1 MNYIDGTI
9 EEAKKSLLTEDVP
22 IGAIIVLNN
31 EIIAVGYNTREK
43 DHSVLGHAEINAIE
57 QATRK
62 LKRWNL
68 SDCELYV
75 SLEPCSMCKE
85 IIKQTRLKKVYYL
98 LSKPDSKKEYDK
110 TQFIKLES
118 NSEQTYASVLS
129 EFFKKKEIN
138 CVIIKAF
145 EEATL

>member
-118 NSEQTYASVLS
+118 NSEQTYACVLS
-129 EFFKKKEIN
+129 EFFKKKR
-138 CVIIKAF
+138 
-145 EEATL
+145 

>member
-22 IGAIIVLNN
+22 IGALIVLNN
-31 EIIAVGYNTREK
+31 EIIAFGYNTREK

-62 LKRWNL
+62 IKRWNL

-118 NSEQTYASVLS
+118 NSEQTYANILS
-129 EFFKKKEIN
+129 DFFKKKR
-138 CVIIKAF
+138 
-145 EEATL
+145 

>member
-1 MNYIDGTI
+1 MNYIDETI

-22 IGAIIVLNN
+22 IGALIVLND
-31 EIIAVGYNTREK
+31 EIISYGYNTREK

-118 NSEQTYASVLS
+118 NSEQTYAGVLS
-129 EFFKKKEIN
+129 EFFKKKR
-138 CVIIKAF
+138 
-145 EEATL
+145 

>member
-1 MNYIDGTI
+1 MNYIDETI

-22 IGAIIVLNN
+22 IGALIVLND
-31 EIIAVGYNTREK
+31 EIISYGYNTREK

-129 EFFKKKEIN
+129 EFFKKKR
-138 CVIIKAF
+138 
-145 EEATL
+145 

>member
-1 MNYIDGTI
+1 MNYIDETI
-9 EEAKKSLLTEDVP
+9 EEAKKSLLTDDVP
-22 IGAIIVLNN
+22 IGALIVFND
-31 EIIAVGYNTREK
+31 EIISYGYNTREK

-85 IIKQTRLKKVYYL
+85 IIKQTRLKQVYYL

-118 NSEQTYASVLS
+118 NSEQTYAGVLS
-129 EFFKKKEIN
+129 EFFKKKR
-138 CVIIKAF
+138 
-145 EEATL
+145 

>member
-1 MNYIDGTI
+1 MND
-9 EEAKKSLLTEDVP
+9 
-22 IGAIIVLNN
+22 
-31 EIIAVGYNTREK
+31 EIISYGYNTREK

-68 SDCELYV
+68 SDCEIYV

-118 NSEQTYASVLS
+118 NSEQTYAGVLS
-129 EFFKKKEIN
+129 EFFKKKR
-138 CVIIKAF
+138 
-145 EEATL
+145 

>member
-1 MNYIDGTI
+1 MKYIDETI

-22 IGAIIVLNN
+22 IGALIVLND
-31 EIIAVGYNTREK
+31 EIISYGYNTREK
-43 DHSVLGHAEINAIE
+43 DHSILGHAEINAIE
-57 QATRK
+57 QATKK

-85 IIKQTRLKKVYYL
+85 IIKQTKLKKVYYL
-98 LSKPDSKKEYDK
+98 LSKPAFKKEYDK

-118 NSEQTYASVLS
+118 NSEQMYASVLS
-129 EFFKKKEIN
+129 EFFKKKR
-138 CVIIKAF
+138 
-145 EEATL
+145 

>member
-1 MNYIDGTI
+1 MKYIDETI

-22 IGAIIVLNN
+22 IGALIVLND
-31 EIIAVGYNTREK
+31 EIISYGYNTREK
-43 DHSVLGHAEINAIE
+43 DHSILGHAEINAIE
-57 QATRK
+57 QATKK

-85 IIKQTRLKKVYYL
+85 IIKQTKLKKVYYL
-98 LSKPDSKKEYDK
+98 LSKPAFNKEYDK

-118 NSEQTYASVLS
+118 NNEQTYASVLS
-129 EFFKKKEIN
+129 EFFKKKR
-138 CVIIKAF
+138 
-145 EEATL
+145 

>member
-22 IGAIIVLNN
+22 IGALIVLNN
-31 EIIAVGYNTREK
+31 EIIAFGYNTREK

-118 NSEQTYASVLS
+118 NSEQMYVNALS
-129 EFFKKKEIN
+129 EFFKKKR
-138 CVIIKAF
+138 
-145 EEATL
+145 

>member
-22 IGAIIVLNN
+22 IGALIVLNN
-31 EIIAVGYNTREK
+31 EIIAFGYNTREK

-85 IIKQTRLKKVYYL
+85 IIKQIRLKKVYYL

-118 NSEQTYASVLS
+118 NSEQMYANILS
-129 EFFKKKEIN
+129 EFFKKRR
-138 CVIIKAF
+138 
-145 EEATL
+145 

>member
-1 MNYIDGTI
+1 MNYIDETI

-22 IGAIIVLNN
+22 IGALIVLND
-31 EIIAVGYNTREK
+31 EIISYGYNTREK

-85 IIKQTRLKKVYYL
+85 IIKQTRLKQVYYL

-118 NSEQTYASVLS
+118 NSEQTYADVLS
-129 EFFKKKEIN
+129 EFFKKKR
-138 CVIIKAF
+138 
-145 EEATL
+145 

>member
-1 MNYIDGTI
+1 MNYIDKTI
-9 EEAKKSLLTEDVP
+9 EEAKKSLLSEDVP
-22 IGAIIVLNN
+22 IGALIVLND
-31 EIIAVGYNTREK
+31 EIISYGYNTREK
-43 DHSVLGHAEINAIE
+43 DYSVLGHAEINAIE

-85 IIKQTRLKKVYYL
+85 IIKQARLSKVYYL

-110 TQFIKLES
+110 TKFIKLKS
-118 NSEQTYASVLS
+118 NSEQTYANILS
-129 EFFKKKEIN
+129 EFFKKRR
-138 CVIIKAF
+138 
-145 EEATL
+145 

>member
-1 MNYIDGTI
+1 MCALFLWGEISNYIDKTI
-9 EEAKKSLLTEDVP
+9 AEAKKSLLSEDVP
-22 IGAIIVLNN
+22 IGALIVLND
-31 EIIAVGYNTREK
+31 EIISYEYNTREK
-43 DHSVLGHAEINAIE
+43 DCSVLGHAEINAIE

-85 IIKQTRLKKVYYL
+85 IIKQARLSKVYYL

-110 TQFIKLES
+110 TKFIKLKS
-118 NSEQTYASVLS
+118 NDEQMYANILS
-129 EFFKKKEIN
+129 EFFKKRR
-138 CVIIKAF
+138 
-145 EEATL
+145 

>member
-22 IGAIIVLNN
+22 IGALVVLNN
-31 EIIAVGYNTREK
+31 EIIAFGYNTREK

-118 NSEQTYASVLS
+118 NNEQMYANILS
-129 EFFKKKEIN
+129 DFFKKKR
-138 CVIIKAF
+138 
-145 EEATL
+145 

>member
-1 MNYIDGTI
+1 MNYIDETI
-9 EEAKKSLLTEDVP
+9 EEAKKSLLTDDVP
-22 IGAIIVLNN
+22 IGALIVLND
-31 EIIAVGYNTREK
+31 EIISYGYNTREK

-85 IIKQTRLKKVYYL
+85 IIKQTRLKQVYYL

-118 NSEQTYASVLS
+118 NSEQTYAGVLS
-129 EFFKKKEIN
+129 EFFKKKR
-138 CVIIKAF
+138 
-145 EEATL
+145 

>member
-1 MNYIDGTI
+1 MKYIDETI

-22 IGAIIVLNN
+22 IGALIVLND
-31 EIIAVGYNTREK
+31 EIISYGYNTREK
-43 DHSVLGHAEINAIE
+43 DHSILGHAEINAIE
-57 QATRK
+57 QATKK

-85 IIKQTRLKKVYYL
+85 IIKQTKLKKVYYL
-98 LSKPDSKKEYDK
+98 LSKPDFKKEYDK

-118 NSEQTYASVLS
+118 NNEQTYASVLS
-129 EFFKKKEIN
+129 EFFKKKR
-138 CVIIKAF
+138 
-145 EEATL
+145 

>member
-22 IGAIIVLNN
+22 IGALIVLNN
-31 EIIAVGYNTREK
+31 EIIAFGYNTREK

-118 NSEQTYASVLS
+118 NSKQTYANILS
-129 EFFKKKEIN
+129 DFFKKKR
-138 CVIIKAF
+138 
-145 EEATL
+145 

>member
-129 EFFKKKEIN
+129 EFFKKKR
-138 CVIIKAF
+138 
-145 EEATL
+145 

>member
-1 MNYIDGTI
+1 MKYIDETI

-22 IGAIIVLNN
+22 IGALIVLND
-31 EIIAVGYNTREK
+31 EIISYGYNTREK
-43 DHSVLGHAEINAIE
+43 DHSILGHAEINAIE
-57 QATRK
+57 QATKK

-85 IIKQTRLKKVYYL
+85 IIKQTKLKKVYYL
-98 LSKPDSKKEYDK
+98 LSKPTFKKEYDK

-118 NSEQTYASVLS
+118 ISEQTYASVLS
-129 EFFKKKEIN
+129 EFFKKKR
-138 CVIIKAF
+138 
-145 EEATL
+145 

>member
-1 MNYIDGTI
+1 MNYIDETI

-22 IGAIIVLNN
+22 IGALIVLND
-31 EIIAVGYNTREK
+31 EIISYGYNTREK

-118 NSEQTYASVLS
+118 NSEQTYANILS
-129 EFFKKKEIN
+129 DFFEKKR
-138 CVIIKAF
+138 
-145 EEATL
+145 

>member
-1 MNYIDGTI
+1 MNYIDGTL
-9 EEAKKSLLTEDVP
+9 EDAKKSLLTEDVP
-22 IGAIIVLNN
+22 IGALIVLNN
-31 EIIAVGYNTREK
+31 EIIAFGYNTREK

-118 NSEQTYASVLS
+118 NSEQTYAGVLS
-129 EFFKKKEIN
+129 EFFKKKR
-138 CVIIKAF
+138 
-145 EEATL
+145 

>member
-1 MNYIDGTI
+1 MNYIDETI

-22 IGAIIVLNN
+22 IGALIVLND
-31 EIIAVGYNTREK
+31 EIISYGYNTREK
-43 DHSVLGHAEINAIE
+43 DHSILGHAEINAIE
-57 QATRK
+57 QATKK

-118 NSEQTYASVLS
+118 NSKQMYANILS
-129 EFFKKKEIN
+129 DFFKKKR
-138 CVIIKAF
+138 
-145 EEATL
+145 

>member
-1 MNYIDGTI
+1 MNYIDETI

-22 IGAIIVLNN
+22 IGALIVLND
-31 EIIAVGYNTREK
+31 EIISYGYNTREK

-118 NSEQTYASVLS
+118 NSEQTYACVLS
-129 EFFKKKEIN
+129 EFFKKKR
-138 CVIIKAF
+138 
-145 EEATL
+145 

>member
-22 IGAIIVLNN
+22 IGALIVLNN

-129 EFFKKKEIN
+129 EFFKKKR
-138 CVIIKAF
+138 
-145 EEATL
+145 

>member
-22 IGAIIVLNN
+22 IGALIVLNN
-31 EIIAVGYNTREK
+31 EIIAFGYNTREK

-118 NSEQTYASVLS
+118 NSEQTYANILS
-129 EFFKKKEIN
+129 DFFKKKR
-138 CVIIKAF
+138 
-145 EEATL
+145 

>member
-1 MNYIDGTI
+1 MNYIDETI

-22 IGAIIVLNN
+22 IGALIVLND
-31 EIIAVGYNTREK
+31 EIISYGYNTREK

-118 NSEQTYASVLS
+118 NSEQTYAGALS
-129 EFFKKKEIN
+129 EFFKKKR
-138 CVIIKAF
+138 
-145 EEATL
+145 

>member
-1 MNYIDGTI
+1 MNYIDKTI
-9 EEAKKSLLTEDVP
+9 EEAKKSLLSEDVP
-22 IGAIIVLNN
+22 IGALIVLND
-31 EIIAVGYNTREK
+31 EIISYGYNTREK
-43 DHSVLGHAEINAIE
+43 DYSVLGHAEINAIE

-85 IIKQTRLKKVYYL
+85 IIKQARLSKVYYL

-110 TQFIKLES
+110 TKFIKLKS
-118 NSEQTYASVLS
+118 NIEQMYANILS
-129 EFFKKKEIN
+129 EFFKKRR
-138 CVIIKAF
+138 
-145 EEATL
+145 

>member
-1 MNYIDGTI
+1 MNYIDETI
-9 EEAKKSLLTEDVP
+9 EEAKKSLLTDDVP
-22 IGAIIVLNN
+22 IGALIVLND
-31 EIIAVGYNTREK
+31 EIISYGYNTREK
-43 DHSVLGHAEINAIE
+43 DYSVLGHAEINAIE

-98 LSKPDSKKEYDK
+98 LSKPSFKKEYDK
-110 TQFIKLES
+110 TKFNKLES
-118 NSEQTYASVLS
+118 NSEQKYANILS
-129 EFFKKKEIN
+129 EFFQKKR
-138 CVIIKAF
+138 
-145 EEATL
+145 

>member
-1 MNYIDGTI
+1 MNYIDETI
-9 EEAKKSLLTEDVP
+9 EEAKKSLLTDDVP
-22 IGAIIVLNN
+22 IGALIVLND
-31 EIIAVGYNTREK
+31 EIISYGYNTREK
-43 DHSVLGHAEINAIE
+43 DHSVLGPAEINAIE

-85 IIKQTRLKKVYYL
+85 IIKQTRLKQVYYL

-118 NSEQTYASVLS
+118 NSEQTYAGVLS
-129 EFFKKKEIN
+129 EFFKKKR
-138 CVIIKAF
+138 
-145 EEATL
+145 

>member
-1 MNYIDGTI
+1 MNYIDKTI
-9 EEAKKSLLTEDVP
+9 EEAKKSLLSEDVP
-22 IGAIIVLNN
+22 IGALIVLND
-31 EIIAVGYNTREK
+31 EIISYGYNTREK
-43 DHSVLGHAEINAIE
+43 DYSVLGHAEINAIE

-85 IIKQTRLKKVYYL
+85 IIKQARLSKVYYL

-110 TQFIKLES
+110 TKFIKLKS
-118 NSEQTYASVLS
+118 NIEQMYVNILS
-129 EFFKKKEIN
+129 EFFKKRR
-138 CVIIKAF
+138 
-145 EEATL
+145 

>member
-22 IGAIIVLNN
+22 IGALIVLNN
-31 EIIAVGYNTREK
+31 EIIAFGYNTREK

-118 NSEQTYASVLS
+118 NSEQTYANILS
-129 EFFKKKEIN
+129 DFFEKKR
-138 CVIIKAF
+138 
-145 EEATL
+145 

>member
-22 IGAIIVLNN
+22 IGALIVLNN
-31 EIIAVGYNTREK
+31 EIIAFGYNTREK

-118 NSEQTYASVLS
+118 NSEQTYAGVLS
-129 EFFKKKEIN
+129 EFFKKKR
-138 CVIIKAF
+138 
-145 EEATL
+145 